1 MKYLRYIFK
10 IIKNLIKS
18 VVENDFFGMASEMGF
33 MLVIGFF
40 PFMLFLTALFGWL
53 GKHTFM
59 TPLMTFFPQVVPDD
73 IINLLQIVLNE
84 VFFFSKGGLIAVI
97 GFCITVI
104 LSTNALAIVL
114 KGLNRAYNV
123 EETRSFVYTRL
134 LSFVMVFVN
143 ALVLFLSINLI
154 IFGKVII
161 KFLITYL
168 GLTVHS
174 GNVVLALRWPI
185 AFVALFIM
193 AYLHYYILPNLGG
206 KERLRRRS
214 AFPGAMFFTISWLL
228 GSWGFSV
235 YINNLHTYNF
245 VYGTIGGFAVL
256 MVWLYY
262 TSILILIGGE
272 LNSQC
277 YNILQRKDTIIEKRI
292 NKNSE
297 SDEKLT

>member
-1 MKYLRYIFK
+1 MKHKIKTLFK
-10 IIKNLIKS
+10 IIKNIIIS
-18 VVENDFFGMASEMGF
+18 VVDNDLFGMAAEMGF

-40 PFMLFLTALFGWL
+40 PFMLFLTAFFGWL

-59 TPLMTFFPQVVPDD
+59 IPLMRFMQQVMPED
-73 IINLLQIVLNE
+73 IINLIQIVMNE
-84 VFFFSKGGLIAVI
+84 VWFSSKGGLFAVL

-104 LSTNALAIVL
+104 LSTNALAIVA
-114 KGLNRAYNV
+114 KGLNRAYKL
-123 EETRSFVYTRL
+123 EDRRSFVYTRL

-161 KFLITYL
+161 TFLVTYL
-168 GLTVHS
+168 GLNVHL
-174 GNVVLALRWPI
+174 GNTFLLLRWPV

-193 AYLHYYILPNLGG
+193 AYLHYYILPDLDGI
-206 KERLRRRS
+206 ERLRRRS
-214 AFPGAMFFTISWLL
+214 ALPGAIFFTISWLI
-228 GSWGFSV
+228 GSWGFSI

-245 VYGTIGGFAVL
+245 VYGTIGAFAVL

-272 LNSQC
+272 INSQ
-277 YNILQRKDTIIEKRI
+277 LF
-292 NKNSE
+292 
-297 SDEKLT
+297 EKLERKEEIIAKRNNVQRL